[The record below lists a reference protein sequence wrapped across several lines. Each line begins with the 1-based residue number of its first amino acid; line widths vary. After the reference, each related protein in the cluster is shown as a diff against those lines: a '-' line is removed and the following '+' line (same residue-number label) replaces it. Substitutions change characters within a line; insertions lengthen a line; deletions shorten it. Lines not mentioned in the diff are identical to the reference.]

1 MALWDAIVRVLIGA
15 ILIFLGIEKGGVFVI
30 AFWVGVILILT
41 AITGFCPL
49 YKIAG
54 ISTKGDEEE
63 ATA

>member
-1 MALWDAIVRVLIGA
+1 MALWDAMVRILVGA
-15 ILIFLGIEKGGVFVI
+15 LLVMLGFLKGGVFVI
-30 AFWVGVILILT
+30 GIFVGVILILT

-54 ISTKGDEEE
+54 ISSKSEE

>member
-1 MALWDAIVRVLIGA
+1 MALWDAMVRVLVGG
-15 ILIFLGIEKGGVFVI
+15 LLVMLGFLKGGVFLI
-30 AFWVGVILILT
+30 GIFVGVIMILT

-54 ISTKGDEEE
+54 ISSKGEE